1 VVGIDPEK
9 INQEELENIN
19 QEEQEEGINYIQD
32 L

>member
-1 VVGIDPEK
+1 VGIDPEK

-19 QEEQEEGINYIQD
+19 QEEQEEDINYIQD

>member
-1 VVGIDPEK
+1 VGIDPEK

-19 QEEQEEGINYIQD
+19 QEEHEEGINYIQD